1 MLNSVV
7 ASDGDASSGGSG
19 MMMIGDGSVTFGI
32 TLPLEASGMAVSELT
47 VLVGPDPGMV
57 LSDQRGFGGFWPAG
71 YIAEIRDPATGEWRE
86 LGDINVDVTFEI
98 DDPATAISPAGRIE
112 VRITGTEVG
121 PNFGQATVFVSA
133 EVTGVIAE

>member
-19 MMMIGDGSVTFGI
+19 MLMIGDGSVTFGI

-86 LGDINVDVTFEI
+86 LGDINVDATCASRGPR
-98 DDPATAISPAGRIE
+98 PART
-112 VRITGTEVG
+112 
-121 PNFGQATVFVSA
+121 SA
-133 EVTGVIAE
+133 RRPSS